1 MARQGFF
8 GVKFF
13 ATFFTRKFKLLL
25 GSGRMR
31 RVLHLP
37 FVQLHV
43 RLAVQQGGED
53 TLAQVTFIKPV
64 LKVSCCQVFVEL
76 RLRPEAHP
84 TNPAHQMI
92 HLFPSM
98 CAQVS
103 SVVAYL
109 AEALPTFGTAVW
121 ARSSVQVHVVL
132 ELELRG

>member
-1 MARQGFF
+1 MPCQRLSSGE
-8 GVKFF
+8 FF
-13 ATFFTRKFKLLL
+13 ATFLTRKLKQILR
-25 GSGRMR
+25 GGG
-31 RVLHLP
+31 VLHFP

-53 TLAQVTFIKPV
+53 TLAQVTLVKPV
-64 LKVSCCQVFVEL
+64 LEVGRSQVLVEL
-76 RLRPEAHP
+76 YLRGEAHP

-109 AEALPTFGTAVW
+109 AEALATFGTAVR
-121 ARSSVQVHVVL
+121 ARPCVQVHVVL
-132 ELELRG
+132 EFEL